1 MKNNQEE
8 AQWLENAMNSLDMIN
23 RVEANPFFYGKIQ
36 HRIAGKQSPKGA
48 GKLIY
53 SLALT
58 LIIFIIMNVYSLS
71 SFVNSTSQDVGS
83 TGIESFAS
91 DYNIN
96 ATGDNF

>member
-8 AQWLENAMNSLDMIN
+8 AQWVENALNSLDTIN
-23 RVEANPFFYGKIQ
+23 RVEANPFLYGKIQ
-36 HRIAGKQSPKGA
+36 NRLAEKRSPTA
-48 GKLIY
+48 VGKLMY

-71 SFVNSTSQDVGS
+71 SFVNSTSQEVSS
-83 TGIESFAS
+83 TGIESFSS

-96 ATGDNF
+96 TSEANF